1 MFTLSRLFHWYV
13 GRFLWWCAVVMI
25 MDFSS
30 WFCKVTFDVG
40 ANSTQKRNVCCL
52 KKKKIGL
59 QQFLRKLES
68 RVQVLLISILC
79 HSNFYWPHEE
89 AHALSVI
96 SDWQLVVIHASFQYG
111 PFHLLLDHFHTHKGK
126 GGWKPWIRIVSGWS
140 ASSEVV
146 GNKTLT
152 MESLIFFASY
162 SIEGKPPHNKRRTV
176 FFGRMAFQRRQKKK
190 VSFLSSLEM
199 GGI

>member
-1 MFTLSRLFHWYV
+1 
-13 GRFLWWCAVVMI
+13 MI
-25 MDFSS
+25 IDCSS

-40 ANSTQKRNVCCL
+40 ANNTQKENVCRL
-52 KKKKIGL
+52 KKQKKIGL
-59 QQFLRKLES
+59 QQFLGKLES
-68 RVQVLLISILC
+68 RLQVLLISILC
-79 HSNFYWPHEE
+79 HRSFYWPHEEE

-152 MESLIFFASY
+152 MESLIFYASY
-162 SIEGKPPHNKRRTV
+162 SIEGKPPHNKGRTV
-176 FFGRMAFQRRQKKK
+176 LLGRMAFQWHYAPETFKMW
-190 VSFLSSLEM
+190 S
-199 GGI
+199 